1 MKKLQP
7 IKIYLFISAVIF
19 FSGCAEVKTGE
30 PLPRASM
37 PPAIYQGSAAFL
49 ILNDHAAAE
58 AAACRD
64 NTTISF
70 YRDNATAPL
79 RALLG
84 IDLDE
89 PPGNKEL
96 SVSIVAKDGKPR
108 QQRIAY
114 TVLERKFPSQHLT
127 LPGAKS
133 VPGQQKDERFEREKE
148 LVEKIFAQTVQE
160 KLWRGFFIRPI
171 AGEITTD
178 FGARRFINE
187 APKKHHTGIDI
198 KAPAG
203 APIAASADGRVLYTG
218 RFSLS
223 GNSIFIDHGA
233 GICTMYFHLASF
245 AVKSGQKVKRG
256 DIIGAVGST
265 GRSTGPHLHWGVR
278 VNNKRVDP
286 LALVALLGSNNQ
298 QVIEKVNTYRLFK
311 NVQMQGMRNYAK

>member
-7 IKIYLFISAVIF
+7 ARIYLFISAVIF
-19 FSGCAEVKTGE
+19 FSACAEIKTGE
-30 PLPRASM
+30 PLPLAIM
-37 PPAIYQGSAAFL
+37 PPTVCQGSAAFL
-49 ILNDHAAAE
+49 ILNDQEAAKAE
-58 AAACRD
+58 AYKD

-79 RALLG
+79 RALIG

-89 PPGNKEL
+89 PPGSKEL
-96 SVSIVAKDGKPR
+96 RVSIVAKDGKLR
-108 QQRIAY
+108 QQRIPY
-114 TVLERKFPSQHLT
+114 TVLTRKYCSQHLT
-127 LPGAKS
+127 FPGGKG
-133 VPGQQKDERFEREKE
+133 VPGQQIDERFEREKE
-148 LVEKIFAQTVQE
+148 IVEKILARTGQE

-178 FGARRFINE
+178 FGTRRFINE
-187 APKKHHTGIDI
+187 VPKKSHTGIDI

-203 APIAASADGRVLYTG
+203 TPIAASADGRVLYTG

-223 GNSIFIDHGA
+223 GNSVFIDHGT

-245 AVKSGQKVKRG
+245 AVQSGQKVKRG

-286 LALVALLGSNNQ
+286 LKLVAL
-298 QVIEKVNTYRLFK
+298 FK
-311 NVQMQGMRNYAK
+311 GDKSTTNRVAGFISP